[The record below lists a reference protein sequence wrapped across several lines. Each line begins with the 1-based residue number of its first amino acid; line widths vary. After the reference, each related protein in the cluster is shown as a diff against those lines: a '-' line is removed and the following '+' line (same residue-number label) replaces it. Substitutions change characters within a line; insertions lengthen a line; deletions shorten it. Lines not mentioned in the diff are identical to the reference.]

1 MLVFASCM
9 KQEDLKIS
17 SELHIMKSFSE
28 TFEEILHLN
37 SKFHESSALN
47 KKLGEKWENCPV
59 VRWQWA
65 EADKAV

>member
-1 MLVFASCM
+1 
-9 KQEDLKIS
+9 
-17 SELHIMKSFSE
+17 MKSFSE

-37 SKFHESSALN
+37 SKFHESSTLN